1 MRGKIL
7 PFFVKQS
14 KEELTDRSGLA
25 LVDEFMTGLGFTKK
39 LHEIFALPGSGRG
52 IKAADYVRTL
62 VCHFTDGGHHL
73 EEIEELS
80 SDEGFRSLI
89 KMKHMPGS
97 DAVGNWLRRVGSKDG
112 KSSVREINNYLV
124 GRYAD
129 ISRET
134 DFVLDVDSTLIE
146 SNKGDATYSYEGER
160 SYHPMLGFLS
170 DGRDEPICSYVK
182 FRQGSA
188 SPQTDI
194 LEAIQQTETLLP
206 EGKRIKYFRSD
217 SAAYQVKITEYCNDN
232 GIYYTITADQDVS
245 VKEAISTISPE
256 EWTPLHDR
264 LDGFKTGREVA
275 ETTHTMNDSQ
285 HSFRLVVQ
293 RELKEEGDLF
303 GDYSYYCIIANIPT
317 GGFDGKTAEAVVWH
331 HNGRGNCERYIEDTK
346 YGLTLRYVPCG
357 QFEANAMYYTVGML
371 TFNLLKLMQMM
382 VLPKSWL
389 NRTVLTLRRKFLR
402 MVSKV
407 TYTGHQCF
415 LHINKTMEEIRD
427 IIRVR
432 ESIWLLK
439 QAL

>member
-14 KEELTDRSGLA
+14 KEKLTDRGGLA
-25 LVDEFMTGLGFTKK
+25 LIDEFMTGLGFTKK
-39 LHEIFALPGSGRG
+39 LHEVFALPGSGRG
-52 IKAADYVRTL
+52 IKATDYVRTL
-62 VCHFTDGGHHL
+62 VYHFTDGGRHL
-73 EEIEELS
+73 EEIEGIR
-80 SDEGFRSLI
+80 SDDGFRSLI

-97 DAVGNWLRRVGSKDG
+97 DAVGNWLRRVGFKNGTSN
-112 KSSVREINNYLV
+112 VRKVNNYLV
-124 GRYAD
+124 GRYAYA
-129 ISRET
+129 SSET

-146 SNKGDATYSYEGER
+146 SNKGDATYSYKHFR

-232 GIYYTITADQDVS
+232 DIYYTITADQDDS

-256 EWTPLHDR
+256 EWRPLHDR
-264 LDGFKTGREVA
+264 LDGFKTGRDVA
-275 ETTHTMNDSQ
+275 ETIHTMNHSK

-293 RELKEEGDLF
+293 REFKDEANLF
-303 GDYSYYCIIANIPT
+303 GAYSYYCIIANIPT
-317 GGFDGKTAEAVVWH
+317 DGWDGKTAEEVVWH

-389 NRTVLTLRRKFLR
+389 NRTVLSLRRKFLR
-402 MVSKV
+402 RVAKV
-407 TYTGHQCF
+407 TYTGHQW
-415 LHINKTMEEIRD
+415 LLQINNTMEEIRD

-432 ESIWLLK
+432 ERIWLLK